1 MQIFMKKIIYSFS
14 LTLIFSF
21 AVCAQKGIDTQTKKI
36 KEEGGRSTQSIGVG
50 GRSLDWGKDKTKVRE
65 LLANPY
71 KMNSRRDLLV
81 KQIIEVLK
89 ESKLIVDESASRLG
103 EGIIITEPYVFAKGA
118 VISRNELSRYAELP
132 NSDSGWTSGRYTF
145 IIEVQSID
153 GMQNNVSVRANVE
166 GKSRNG
172 LSSEWTTLQSK
183 GIAEDEYLSK
193 LVEAVTGV
201 SPDAPQDVVPQ

>member
-1 MQIFMKKIIYSFS
+1 MKKIIYSLT

-21 AVCAQKGIDTQTKKI
+21 AVFAQKGIDTQTKKI
-36 KEEGGRSTQSIGVG
+36 KEEGGKSTQSVGVG
-50 GRSLDWGKDKTKVRE
+50 GRSLDWGKGKTKVRE

-71 KMNSRRDLLV
+71 KMNSRRDVLV

-89 ESKLIVDESASRLG
+89 ESKFIVDESASRIG
-103 EGIIITEPYVFAKGA
+103 DGIIVTEPYVFAKGA
-118 VISRNELSRYAELP
+118 VISRSELSRYADLP
-132 NSDSGWTSGRYTF
+132 NSDSSWTSGRYTF

-193 LVEAVTGV
+193 LVEAVTGI
-201 SPDAPQDVVPQ
+201 SPDAPQDIDPQ

>member
-1 MQIFMKKIIYSFS
+1 MKKIIYSLS

-21 AVCAQKGIDTQTKKI
+21 AICAQKGIDTQTKKI
-36 KEEGGRSTQSIGVG
+36 KEEGSKSTQSTGVG
-50 GRSLDWGKDKTKVRE
+50 GRSLDWGRDKTKVRE
-65 LLANPY
+65 MLANPY
-71 KMNSRRDLLV
+71 KMNSRRDVLV

-89 ESKLIVDESASRLG
+89 DSKFIVDESASRIG
-103 EGIIITEPYVFAKGA
+103 DGIIVTEPYVFAKGA
-118 VISRNELSRYAELP
+118 VISRNELSRYADLP
-132 NSDSGWTSGRYTF
+132 NPDSSWTSGRYTF

-183 GIAEDEYLSK
+183 GVAEDEYLSK
-193 LVEAVTGV
+193 LVEMVTGI
-201 SPDAPQDVVPQ
+201 SPDAPQDIDPQ